1 MISLSDS
8 VLLESDIQAGGG
20 ATTDLHFEYKNGY
33 LIEDKTLADGFH
45 LYSEVPISS
54 AVDDLSDDQT
64 IIIASTI
71 LQMCSRGGEKRPMS
85 GANRKAFDTA
95 DNPTL
100 SSGGLS
106 RTKKTA
112 RAVFEKLVAEI
123 RYDFHDFSEIKE
135 AIVDYYA

>member
-1 MISLSDS
+1 MITLSDC
-8 VLLESDIQAGGG
+8 VLIESDIQAGGG

-33 LIEDKTLADGFH
+33 LIEDKTLADGIH
-45 LYSEVPISS
+45 LYSGVPIAE

-85 GANRKAFDTA
+85 EANKKAFD
-95 DNPTL
+95 
-100 SSGGLS
+100 
-106 RTKKTA
+106 
-112 RAVFEKLVAEI
+112 KLVAEI
-123 RYDFHDFSEIKE
+123 RYDFHDFSEINE